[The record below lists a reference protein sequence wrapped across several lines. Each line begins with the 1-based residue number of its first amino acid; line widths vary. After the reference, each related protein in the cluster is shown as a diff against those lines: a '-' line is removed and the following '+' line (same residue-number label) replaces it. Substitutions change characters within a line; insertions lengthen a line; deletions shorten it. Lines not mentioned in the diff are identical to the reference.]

1 MNKSRLRIL
10 TINLVIVVA
19 IAAVAFWGYSSIH
32 PKAAKVALTTVTVTR
47 GDVSSTVSS
56 SGTVVS
62 PTDIALAPTTAG
74 TLAKINVKAGDSVHA
89 GEVLAVMDTTAL
101 KSTLAQAKASL
112 VQAQANLTSAQT
124 TASETAAL
132 QLQNDQAAVTNAENN
147 LAYQQT
153 LIAASQATDATNVT
167 TAQNNLAYQ
176 QTLIAAS
183 QSTDSENVANALT
196 KLNNDKTTTTQ
207 NAVTYQ
213 ASVDSAKNSLTN
225 AQLTFNDYEG
235 VYGPPMGLITPAY
248 CATINTINA
257 NCTTVIQDNNAVIN
271 AQAAYNSALLSQ
283 TQNLAKDAQTIATD
297 QQSYNDAQA
306 TAALNIKKNA
316 QSLATYQQAVTDA
329 QNTAALN
336 IKKNAQT
343 LASAQ
348 QSITSAQYTLKLY
361 QLQNNSTTTSTT
373 IAVDEAQVSVAESNF
388 ITAQKNLKGATVVA
402 PVSGKIASISNSLIG
417 STISPNTT
425 PTNGTTG
432 ATGFIVLTDVGGL
445 QVTAG
450 FSESDVA
457 KIAVGQSASMAFTA
471 LPNAVGDAKVSSVAL
486 LPTTSGGAT
495 TYTVT
500 FQLTA
505 KVDGLKPGMTAT
517 ATVIVADSPN
527 AISVTSRAVTT
538 RGTRSTVN
546 VVTTVGGKQTETP
559 TPVLV
564 GIVGDSADEILSGLK
579 VGQVV
584 ALPSVVSSSSSLS
597 GVPSV
602 LGGAGIGGITGGGG
616 RGGGGAGIVISGG
629 GFGG

>member
-19 IAAVAFWGYSSIH
+19 IAAVGFWGYSSLH
-32 PKAAKVALTTVTVTR
+32 PKAAKVALSTVTVAR

-62 PTDIALAPTTAG
+62 PSDIALAPSTSG
-74 TLAKINVKAGDSVHA
+74 TLAKLNVKVGDSVHA
-89 GEVLAVMDTTAL
+89 GELLAQMDTTSL
-101 KSTLAQAKASL
+101 KSAVAQAEGSL
-112 VQAQANLTSAQT
+112 VQAQANLTNVQT
-124 TASETAAL
+124 TADTTAATTAL

-153 LIAASQATDATNVT
+153 LIAASTATDN
-167 TAQNNLAYQ
+167 
-176 QTLIAAS
+176 
-183 QSTDSENVANALT
+183 ENVATALT
-196 KLNNDKTTTTQ
+196 KLNNDKTTTSQ
-207 NAVTYQ
+207 NVAVYQ
-213 ASVDSAKNSLTN
+213 ASVDAAKNTLTN
-225 AQLTFNDYEG
+225 AQLTYNDYEG
-235 VYGPPMGLITPAY
+235 LYGPNGITPAF
-248 CATINTINA
+248 CASITTINS
-257 NCTTVIQDNNAVIN
+257 NCTTLTQDNNAIIS
-271 AQAAYNSALLSQ
+271 AQASYNNALISQ
-283 TQNLAKDAQTIATD
+283 QQNLAKDAQTIASD
-297 QQSYNDAQA
+297 QQSYADAQA
-306 TAALNIKKNA
+306 TAALN
-316 QSLATYQQAVTDA
+316 V
-329 QNTAALN
+329 
-336 IKKNAQT
+336 KKNAQT

-348 QSITSAQYTLKLY
+348 QSITSAQYALKLY
-361 QLQNNSTTTSTT
+361 QLQNSNSTTETT
-373 IAVDEAQVSVAESNF
+373 LKVDQAQVTVAEANLVQ
-388 ITAQKNLKGATVVA
+388 AQKNLKGASVIA

-500 FQLTA
+500 FQLTG

-546 VVTTVGGKQTETP
+546 VVTTVGGKQVETP
-559 TPVLV
+559 TSVLV
-564 GIVGDSADEILSGLK
+564 GIVGDSSDEILSGLK
-579 VGQVV
+579 VGQQV

-602 LGGAGIGGITGGGG
+602 LGGAGIGITGGGG
-616 RGGGGAGIVISGG
+616 RGAGGGG

>member
-19 IAAVAFWGYSSIH
+19 IAAVGFWGYSSLH
-32 PKAAKVALTTVTVTR
+32 PKAAKVALSTVTVAR

-62 PTDIALAPTTAG
+62 PSDIALAPSTSG
-74 TLAKINVKAGDSVHA
+74 TLAKLNVKVGDSVHA
-89 GEVLAVMDTTAL
+89 GELLAQMDTTSL
-101 KSTLAQAKASL
+101 KSAVAQAEGSL
-112 VQAQANLTSAQT
+112 VQAQANLTNVQT
-124 TASETAAL
+124 TADTTAATTAL

-153 LIAASQATDATNVT
+153 LIAASTATDN
-167 TAQNNLAYQ
+167 
-176 QTLIAAS
+176 
-183 QSTDSENVANALT
+183 ENVATALT
-196 KLNNDKTTTTQ
+196 KLNNDKTTTSQ
-207 NAVTYQ
+207 NVAVYQ
-213 ASVDSAKNSLTN
+213 ASVDAAKNTLTN
-225 AQLTFNDYEG
+225 AQLTYNDYEG
-235 VYGPPMGLITPAY
+235 LYGPAGITPAF
-248 CATINTINA
+248 CASITTINS
-257 NCTTVIQDNNAVIN
+257 NCTTLTQDNNAIIS
-271 AQAAYNSALLSQ
+271 AQASYNNALISQ
-283 TQNLAKDAQTIATD
+283 QQNLAKDAQTIASD
-297 QQSYNDAQA
+297 QQSYADAQA
-306 TAALNIKKNA
+306 TAALN
-316 QSLATYQQAVTDA
+316 V
-329 QNTAALN
+329 
-336 IKKNAQT
+336 KKNAQT

-348 QSITSAQYTLKLY
+348 QSITSAQYALKLY
-361 QLQNNSTTTSTT
+361 QLQNSNSTTETT
-373 IAVDEAQVSVAESNF
+373 LKVDQSQVTVAEANLVQ
-388 ITAQKNLKGATVVA
+388 AQKNLKGASVIA

-546 VVTTVGGKQTETP
+546 VVTTVGGKQIETP

-602 LGGAGIGGITGGGG
+602 LGGAGIGITGGGG
-616 RGGGGAGIVISGG
+616 RGAGGGG

>member
-10 TINLVIVVA
+10 TINLVILVA
-19 IAAVAFWGYSSIH
+19 IAAVGYWGYSSLH
-32 PKAAKVALTTVTVTR
+32 PKAAKVALSTVTVSR

-62 PTDIALAPTTAG
+62 PSDIALAPSTSG
-74 TLAKINVKAGDSVHA
+74 TLAKLNVKVGDSVHA
-89 GEVLAVMDTTAL
+89 GELLAQMDTTSL
-101 KSTLAQAKASL
+101 KSAVAQAEGSL
-112 VQAQANLTSAQT
+112 VQAQANLTNVQT
-124 TASETAAL
+124 TADTTAATTAL

-153 LIAASQATDATNVT
+153 LIAASTATDN
-167 TAQNNLAYQ
+167 
-176 QTLIAAS
+176 
-183 QSTDSENVANALT
+183 ENVATALT
-196 KLNNDKTTTTQ
+196 KLNNDKTTTSQ
-207 NAVTYQ
+207 NVAVYQ
-213 ASVDSAKNSLTN
+213 ASVDAAKNTLTN
-225 AQLTFNDYEG
+225 AQLTYNDYEG
-235 VYGPPMGLITPAY
+235 LYAPNGITPAF
-248 CATINTINA
+248 CASITTINS
-257 NCTTVIQDNNAVIN
+257 NCTTLTQDNNAIIS
-271 AQAAYNSALLSQ
+271 AQASYNNALITQ
-283 TQNLAKDAQTIATD
+283 QQNLAKDAQTIASD
-297 QQSYNDAQA
+297 QQSYADAQA
-306 TAALNIKKNA
+306 TAALN
-316 QSLATYQQAVTDA
+316 V
-329 QNTAALN
+329 
-336 IKKNAQT
+336 KKNAQT

-348 QSITSAQYTLKLY
+348 QSITSAQYALKLY
-361 QLQNNSTTTSTT
+361 QLQNSNSTTETT
-373 IAVDEAQVSVAESNF
+373 LKVDQAQVTVAQANLVQ
-388 ITAQKNLKGATVVA
+388 AQKNLKGASVIA
-402 PVSGKIASISNSLIG
+402 PVSGKVASISNSLIG

-500 FQLTA
+500 FQLTG

-546 VVTTVGGKQTETP
+546 VVTTVGGKQVETP
-559 TPVLV
+559 TSVLV
-564 GIVGDSADEILSGLK
+564 GIVGDSSDEILSGLK
-579 VGQVV
+579 VGQQV

-602 LGGAGIGGITGGGG
+602 LGGAGIGITGGGG
-616 RGGGGAGIVISGG
+616 RGAGGGG